1 MFKKAKTLIQT
12 NLKQGLSV
20 SGIAKALA
28 AGVIC
33 GTFPLLGFTTGL
45 GLIVGSVFK
54 LNHPLLQL
62 VNHLLGAVQL
72 ILIPVYISIGEWI
85 FHADPVSLNIKVMLH
100 EFSTD
105 LMLFLKDYGQAGI
118 YAIFAWALLSIP
130 VGLLV
135 YWISKYFLSK
145 TKIERVSS

>member
-1 MFKKAKTLIQT
+1 MFKKAKALIQT
-12 NLKQGLSV
+12 TLKQGLSV
-20 SGIAKALA
+20 SGIAKTLS

-45 GLIVGSVFK
+45 GLIVGSIFK
-54 LNHPLLQL
+54 LNHPLLQM
-62 VNHLLGAVQL
+62 VNHLLGAVQ
-72 ILIPVYISIGEWI
+72 IVLIPVYISIGEW
-85 FHADPVSLNIKVMLH
+85 FFSADPVSLNIKVMLH

-105 LMLFLKDYGQAGI
+105 FLLFLKDYGQAGL

-130 VGLLV
+130 IGFLV

-145 TKIERVSS
+145 TKIERASS